1 MGFRSVCLVAC
12 AAVMAMLVGC
22 EDPHKPTKAVIT
34 KVDTWAQ
41 DEANKAGLQVG
52 KFVDVKKPEY
62 FSYCVPVNG
71 DLILFKPDDG
81 TGDGHGTARRL
92 ERHSPVCQRTDSSYK
107 EGIYVHNK

>member
-1 MGFRSVCLVAC
+1 M
-12 AAVMAMLVGC
+12 
-22 EDPHKPTKAVIT
+22 
-34 KVDTWAQ
+34 DTWAQ